1 MRYLVRMDTLSTE
14 VSTRE
19 LRAQL
24 SDVLGRAMYAGER
37 IGITRNGKLAAVV
50 VSTADLEALEEFE
63 MAQDV
68 AAYREA
74 KAADDGGRVSVAD
87 LRGDLSS

>member
-1 MRYLVRMDTLSTE
+1 METVTVE

-24 SDVLGRAMYAGER
+24 SDVLGRVMYAGER
-37 IGITRNGKLAAVV
+37 IGVTRNGKLAAVV
-50 VSTADLEALEEFE
+50 VGVSDLEALEEFE

-74 KAADDGGRVSVAD
+74 KASDDGQRVTLDELRAD
-87 LRGDLSS
+87 LAS